1 MSNYYLDKL
10 VKQKIKSG
18 ITANTMQ
25 EIEESMGKINFY
37 IGAGLGNWEKTGE
50 ISKQFKSILAE
61 LPKNPQIDLIKRTLM
76 AKSGENIEAE
86 LLVQLRSILTT
97 ERAKKKLSEG
107 ELKDKLHK
115 EIKEFL
121 GITEVELDE
130 QKK

>member
-1 MSNYYLDKL
+1 
-10 VKQKIKSG
+10 
-18 ITANTMQ
+18 MQ

-97 ERAKKKLSEG
+97 ERAKKKLSE
-107 ELKDKLHK
+107 DVK
-115 EIKEFL
+115 EAVL
-121 GITEVELDE
+121 VETKPSLRFN
-130 QKK
+130 KTKI